1 MTADVAV
8 QASAALAQAHLVVAV
23 MAFHFDFG
31 FRELCGEIVA
41 QQYGCGFIAAGNDSG
56 FD

>member
-1 MTADVAV
+1 MTTDVAV

-31 FRELCGEIVA
+31 FRELCGEVVA
-41 QQYGCGFIAAGNDSG
+41 QHHGCGFIAAGNDSG